1 MTTPTLTA
9 FRVGDRYVAVR
20 LHVTATALPPSNPMH
35 LAILLDT
42 SGSMDGPRIAAVKK
56 TLHAALDLFQPTDRL
71 TLVCFDDV
79 ATTVCR
85 GLSMTETGKERFV
98 SRVERI
104 TTQGCTDLS
113 AGLEKLLME
122 QDDERPYT
130 GLVVLTDGHINR
142 GITSAVGLR
151 DMVSGLD
158 AGPVTA
164 LGYGA
169 EHNRTLLRDLA
180 VRSRGAYTFVDSD
193 ETLPVV
199 MGDLVGGQR
208 SRVLQEAV
216 ITIDGQPNWT
226 SVELDGDGARH
237 VVGDIVPD
245 RDYWIV
251 FENADSPAAH
261 PLTVTL
267 TAASGPA
274 EGSPVTLEIPT
285 EAEDVTNMAAIQV
298 LRCRV
303 AAVSA
308 IVTNALEMGHGPEDA
323 FHVRLTNLRN
333 ELAAYD
339 ASAPLVLRLRAQVAE
354 LLDAI
359 EHAPVPNPWGASTPS
374 AVLARLAS
382 NTAQISLQRGVVSAS
397 IGDPIASATMF
408 SSPVQREASNTCR
421 RNYNR
426 DPQTPPQTP

>member
-1 MTTPTLTA
+1 
-9 FRVGDRYVAVR
+9 
-20 LHVTATALPPSNPMH
+20 MH

-42 SGSMDGPRIAAVKK
+42 SGSMDGSRIDAVKR
-56 TLHAALDLFQPTDRL
+56 TLHAARDLFQPTDRL

-85 GLSMTETGKERFV
+85 GLSMTESGKERFYE
-98 SRVERI
+98 RVDRI
-104 TTQGCTDLS
+104 TTKGCTNLS
-113 AGLEKLLME
+113 AGIEKLLME
-122 QDDERPYT
+122 QEDDRPYT

-180 VRSRGAYTFVDSD
+180 VRTRGAYTFVDSD
-193 ETLPVV
+193 EVLPVV

-208 SRVLQEAV
+208 SRVLQGAAIE
-216 ITIDGQPNWT
+216 IDGQPNWL
-226 SVELDGDGARH
+226 SAELDGDGARH
-237 VVGDIVPD
+237 VIGDIVPD

-251 FENADSPAAH
+251 FENADQPAAH

-267 TAASGPA
+267 TAAVGLA
-274 EGSPVTLEIPT
+274 ESVTMEIPD
-285 EAEDVTNMAAIQV
+285 EATDVTGGAATLQV

-308 IVTNALEMGHGPEDA
+308 AVTNALESGQRPEDA
-323 FHVRLTNLRN
+323 YSFRLTVLRE
-333 ELAAYD
+333 ELATVSPVD
-339 ASAPLVLRLRAQVAE
+339 PLVLRLRAQVAE
-354 LLDAI
+354 LLEAI
-359 EHAPVPNPWGASTPS
+359 EHAPEVNAWIDGGATTPTT
-374 AVLARLAS
+374 VLARLAS
-382 NTAQISLQRGVVSAS
+382 NTAQLSLQRGVASAS
-397 IGDPIASATMF
+397 IGDPIQPATMF

-426 DPQTPPQTP
+426 DPQGSPRTP